1 MLVYRVRNGSKINV
15 NVSEKML
22 VLDAN
27 VIFFKFNL
35 PKMTKKTTIWKAR
48 LANMLS
54 DNRAGVW
61 LHTGNRL
68 ENMSALGGAAV
79 MNEGEWRGPVDGGR
93 RVVLPFPRNYCK
105 LSRQK
110 SVYLWR
116 IFQQLPPHSGISN
129 N

>member
-15 NVSEKML
+15 SVSEKML
-22 VLDAN
+22 VLDTN

-54 DNRAGVW
+54 DNRTGVW

-68 ENMSALGGAAV
+68 NTNPKLGDKA
-79 MNEGEWRGPVDGGR
+79 
-93 RVVLPFPRNYCK
+93 
-105 LSRQK
+105 
-110 SVYLWR
+110 SV
-116 IFQQLPPHSGISN
+116 FPHS
-129 N
+129 